1 MLLNLWDSCNL
12 TIGFMEL
19 YNITAVQM
27 SNIIKRVH
35 ENEEQDYIITFCQET
50 GIKLDEVDVFED
62 LMLVGKIVSTTTD
75 DFKFLKQEGILPIDI
90 LLEHHSSPLYQH
102 LKNYQ
107 IEIIPSKHQFIYK
120 GKSYYIPSYNQKCEW
135 CIYGDKECKYEKEEK
150 YLNCYYRE
158 AIHILSTKIYSDNL
172 GTEMFL
178 YSPKEEML
186 SYSMVKNYPEIFYT
200 IERFVSSF
208 FKYGLNLGSSWASS
222 KQNTYIISFPV
233 KYNNLYYQNGYID
246 SCSRNVFEVQDVFDT
261 YKQFCG
267 QDYYN
272 PKQVPKCFW
281 DNVWLISTC
290 INIISFNG
298 THSDYICAGLKH
310 DHTIPYSDL
319 DIEIVE

>member
-1 MLLNLWDSCNL
+1 M
-12 TIGFMEL
+12 
-19 YNITAVQM
+19 
-27 SNIIKRVH
+27 
-35 ENEEQDYIITFCQET
+35 
-50 GIKLDEVDVFED
+50 
-62 LMLVGKIVSTTTD
+62 
-75 DFKFLKQEGILPIDI
+75 
-90 LLEHHSSPLYQH
+90 
-102 LKNYQ
+102 
-107 IEIIPSKHQFIYK
+107 
-120 GKSYYIPSYNQKCEW
+120 
-135 CIYGDKECKYEKEEK
+135 
-150 YLNCYYRE
+150 
-158 AIHILSTKIYSDNL
+158 
-172 GTEMFL
+172 
-178 YSPKEEML
+178 
-186 SYSMVKNYPEIFYT
+186 
-200 IERFVSSF
+200 
-208 FKYGLNLGSSWASS
+208 
-222 KQNTYIISFPV
+222 SFPV